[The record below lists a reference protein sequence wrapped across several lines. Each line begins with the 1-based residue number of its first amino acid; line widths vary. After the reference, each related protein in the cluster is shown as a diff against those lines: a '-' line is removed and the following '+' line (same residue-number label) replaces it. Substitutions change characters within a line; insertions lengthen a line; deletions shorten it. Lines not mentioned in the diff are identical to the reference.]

1 MRLLQ
6 VGQLVTS
13 RQGRDL
19 GRKYVVVQFYD
30 DNHVGVADGLVRKV
44 SCPKRKNVKHLV
56 IHRDKLEVERLDDK
70 AIRGFI
76 ERHSSEEEERKEV
89 LQDHGQG

>member
-44 SCPKRKNVKHLV
+44 NCPKRKNVKHLV
-56 IHRDKLEVERLDDK
+56 IHRDKLRSNGWTTKPSGV
-70 AIRGFI
+70 
-76 ERHSSEEEERKEV
+76 S
-89 LQDHGQG
+89 

>member
-19 GRKYVVVQFYD
+19 GRRYVVVQFYD
-30 DNHVGVADGLVRKV
+30 DSFVGVADGLVRRV
-44 SCPKRKNVKHLV
+44 SRPKRKNIRHLV
-56 IHRDKLEVERLDDK
+56 IHQAVLDGGKLDDK
-70 AIRGFI
+70 AIRAFI
-76 ERHSSEEEERKEV
+76 ERHSGGEEERKE
-89 LQDHGQG
+89 DAAHGQG

>member
-1 MRLLQ
+1 MRLLE

-30 DNHVGVADGLVRKV
+30 DNHVAVADGLVRRT
-44 SCPKRKNVKHLV
+44 SRPKRKNVKHLI
-56 IHRDKLEVERLDDK
+56 IHDQKLDAGQLDDK
-70 AIRGFI
+70 TIRAFI
-76 ERHSSEEEERKEV
+76 EQHSSVEEVRKEV